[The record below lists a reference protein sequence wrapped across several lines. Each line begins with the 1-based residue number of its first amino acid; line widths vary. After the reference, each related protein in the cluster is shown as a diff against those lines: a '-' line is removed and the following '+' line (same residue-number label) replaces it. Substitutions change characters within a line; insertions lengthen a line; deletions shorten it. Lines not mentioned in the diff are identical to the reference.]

1 MNRSNFIGE
10 NSKKVFQIN
19 KKKLSTKSNASSN
32 KDKEIDDFLVELNK
46 YYKQYIFITNREV
59 LTESLKQKET
69 IVNKIEPFSF
79 KEKFSGFLE
88 YKSQMKKCLEIIL
101 QKICMISDHAEM
113 QEHAEYYFKMEG
125 KAIRPHFL
133 IQLSKYIYEC
143 INNNKQDF
151 FDSEVFSN
159 CVLPFSACIEA
170 LHNASLLQDD
180 IIDDSKSRRNEVSAH
195 NVFGIRNTVFSS
207 NYILSKAASLITDI
221 NVNELNKVY
230 SKIVFDLT
238 FGEYEQSIKRPF
250 IYSNNNDDIDKNLQK
265 YMIKTYNKTASL
277 IALSFKGIAAIFKL
291 DEANTKALFNLGLHL
306 GIVFQIVD
314 DIIDVEMSSQVLKK
328 PSFKD
333 IQEGVINSHLIYEMN
348 GNDKDKVLVLMKRKF
363 SEKSDI
369 DEVKEVLSKGVGV
382 LKSKNL
388 AMDHLIEALKILENK
403 FFIDN
408 STKSKLLKS
417 IIFMFNRNF

>member
-1 MNRSNFIGE
+1 LRNNTL
-10 NSKKVFQIN
+10 NTDN
-19 KKKLSTKSNASSN
+19 KIEDYLN
-32 KDKEIDDFLVELNK
+32 ELYK
-46 YYKQYIFITNREV
+46 YYKQYLLV
-59 LTESLKQKET
+59 SDLDYLKKSLNQKESV
-69 IVNKIEPFSF
+69 VNVIEPFSF

-101 QKICMISDHAEM
+101 TKICMISDHTEM

-143 INNNKQDF
+143 LNNDKQDF
-151 FDSEVFSN
+151 FESEVFSN
-159 CVLPFSACIEA
+159 SILPFSACIEA

-221 NVNELNKVY
+221 NVDELNKVY

-238 FGEYEQSIKRPF
+238 YGEYEQSIKRPF
-250 IYSNNNDDIDKNLQK
+250 IYDDNIEDIDKNFQK

-277 IALSFKGIAAIFKL
+277 IALSFKGVAAIFKL
-291 DEANTKALFNLGLHL
+291 DEKNTKYLYNLGLHL

-314 DIIDVEMSSQVLKK
+314 DIIDVEMSSQILKK

-333 IQEGVINSHLIYEMN
+333 IQEGIINGHLIYEMN
-348 GNDKDKVLVLMKRKF
+348 GPNKDKVLTLMKRKF
-363 SEKSDI
+363 SFSTDIEEIKSLLNI
-369 DEVKEVLSKGVGV
+369 GSGVI
-382 LKSKNL
+382 KSKNL
-388 AMDHLIEALKILENK
+388 AMDHLIESLNILNNK

-408 STKSKLLKS
+408 TTKSKLIKS